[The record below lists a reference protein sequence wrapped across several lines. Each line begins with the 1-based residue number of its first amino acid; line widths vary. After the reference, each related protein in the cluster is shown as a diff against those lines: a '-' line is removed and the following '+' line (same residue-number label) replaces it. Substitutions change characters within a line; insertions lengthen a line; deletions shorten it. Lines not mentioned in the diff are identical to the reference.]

1 MANVRNTIKKKGGR
15 PSKADDERMQKILDG
30 IKAGL
35 SYQGACGLARVSYS
49 TFLAWRKEGETG
61 KSEKFSKFLRELE
74 YAEAVAEAEQLKK
87 IKNDPDTKYACWIL
101 ERRHPDRWG
110 KKEQVKQEISGPEG
124 QPIQVNTTNYDD
136 YTDEELS
143 TLENL
148 LRKRESR

>member
-15 PSKADDERMQKILDG
+15 PSKADDERMQKVLDG

-49 TFLAWRKEGETG
+49 TFLVWRHKGESEE
-61 KSEKFSKFLRELE
+61 SEKFSKFLRELE
-74 YAEAVAEAEQLKK
+74 YAEAIAEAEQLKK

-110 KKEQVKQEISGPEG
+110 RVERNKVELSGAEG
-124 QPIQVNTTNYDD
+124 QPVQITYNIVDGRTSETRDVPRV
-136 YTDEELS
+136 LS
-143 TLENL
+143 E
-148 LRKRESR
+148 

>member
-1 MANVRNTIKKKGGR
+1 MVNVRNTIKKKGGR
-15 PSKADDERMQKILDG
+15 PTKADDERMQKVLDG

-49 TFLAWRKEGETG
+49 TFLVWRHKGESEE
-61 KSEKFSKFLRELE
+61 SEKFSKFLRELE

-101 ERRHPDRWG
+101 ERRHPERWG

-124 QPIQVNTTNYDD
+124 EPLKVVFNVVDGRTSETRDVSRV
-136 YTDEELS
+136 LS
-143 TLENL
+143 E
-148 LRKRESR
+148 

>member
-1 MANVRNTIKKKGGR
+1 MAERKKHPGGR
-15 PSKADDERMQKILDG
+15 PRKDTDDIMKKVLDG

-35 SYQGACGLARVSYS
+35 SYQGACGLARISFN
-49 TFLAWRKEGETG
+49 TFNRWRLEGEKAESG
-61 KSEKFSKFLRELE
+61 KYWEFLKELS

-124 QPIQVNTTNYDD
+124 QPIQTETKITGAEHLKKFEHLFLDDSRNT
-136 YTDEELS
+136 EE
-143 TLENL
+143 
-148 LRKRESR
+148 

>member
-1 MANVRNTIKKKGGR
+1 MAERKNKGGR
-15 PSKADDERMQKILDG
+15 PSKATDEIMKKVLDG

-35 SYQGACGLARVSYS
+35 SYQGACGLARISFN
-49 TFLAWRKEGETG
+49 TFNSWRQEGERAESG
-61 KSEKFSKFLRELE
+61 KFFEFLKELS

-124 QPIQVNTTNYDD
+124 EPLKVVFNVVDGRTSETRDVSRV
-136 YTDEELS
+136 LS
-143 TLENL
+143 E
-148 LRKRESR
+148 